1 MNKLH
6 PGAKWIFR
14 MNFYYYFL
22 GIIIFFTVFS
32 FAFLRLIQSAL
43 IFFIPLAVIFLIIIF
58 GEIYAQ
64 LSYNRFLFEI
74 GHGQIKIEQGI
85 IWKRYS
91 SIPYERIQN
100 VDIHRGIIAR
110 LIGFSSLD
118 IQTAGYSGNYQYG
131 FRINGRRTRK
141 SEGYLP
147 AIDPDGAEKIR
158 EFVVKKIKHAHKESE
173 GI

>member
-32 FAFLRLIQSAL
+32 
-43 IFFIPLAVIFLIIIF
+43 
-58 GEIYAQ
+58 
-64 LSYNRFLFEI
+64 YNRFLFEI
-74 GHGQIKIEQGI
+74 GHDQIKIEQGI
-85 IWKRYS
+85 IWKKYTS
-91 SIPYERIQN
+91 VPYERIQN
-100 VDIHRGIIAR
+100 VDIRRGIIAR
-110 LIGFSSLD
+110 IIGFSSLD
-118 IQTAGYSGNYQYG
+118 IQTAGFSGNYQYG
-131 FRINGRRTRK
+131 FRIKGRHAQK

-147 AIDPDGAEKIR
+147 AIDPDDAEKIR